1 MWTGRRPG
9 DCPGCRWRW
18 GCPPS
23 LGCCPCSTTGRRRL
37 QTEGIHGKDT
47 TPFLLAH
54 IKDYTKGVS
63 LASNLQLAYTA
74 LCHHLPDKSPVD
86 GQATV
91 QGVAGAGDARMAA
104 KIAIAYSKL
113 G

>member
-1 MWTGRRPG
+1 MAQTTRRESREQAFALVFEMIFNDAPVEELVEGAAQCRDISIG
-9 DCPGCRWRW
+9 DYA
-18 GCPPS
+18 
-23 LGCCPCSTTGRRRL
+23 LEAAKA
-37 QTEGIHGKDT
+37 EGIHGKDT

-63 LASNLQLAYTA
+63 LASNLQLAYNN
-74 LCHHLPDKSPVD
+74 
-86 GQATV
+86 
-91 QGVAGAGDARMAA
+91 ARMAA